1 MAKGYKAA
9 AREMLASQPEV
20 RASVTKA
27 TLHFHANRERA
38 YGEVDAESWRDW
50 AATVKRHLLSRLDH
64 YLLLAEEKLSGNGV
78 EVHWAENA
86 ADAQQILSRLVK
98 RHDVKKVVK
107 GKSMLSEELE
117 VNSLLQRLGVEVFE
131 TDLGE
136 YIIQLAEEPPSHIVG
151 PAIHKS
157 LDDIRTLFAKRLGT
171 ARDASPEELA
181 AAARRVL
188 REAFLSADMG
198 ISGGN
203 FVVAESGTLVLVENE
218 GNIRLTT
225 SAPRVHV
232 ALVGIE
238 KLLPR
243 TRDLEVFLQL
253 LARAATGQK
262 LGIFTSLISG
272 PRRPDE
278 SDGPEVMHVIFVDNG
293 RSSVLA
299 DDEMQE
305 ALSCIRCG
313 ACLNACPVYRQ
324 TGGHAYGQVY
334 SGPIGIVLT
343 PGLKDPALAAEL
355 GYACSLCTACA
366 DVCPVRIPLPKQ
378 ILAWRRRAAE
388 SGAGGPLEKWLFD
401 GYANIVSKPRFYR
414 MSAKMLRAFK
424 GLTSAPWLP
433 VIGAW
438 ASGHGGLEPSPKSF
452 HQIWE
457 EELANE

>member
-9 AREMLASQPEV
+9 AKRALEEQPHV

-27 TLHFHANRERA
+27 TLHFDKNRRRA
-38 YGEVDAESWRDW
+38 YGEVEVEAWRDW
-50 AATVKRHLLSRLDH
+50 AASVKRHLLSRLDH
-64 YLLLAEEKLSGNGV
+64 YLEEAEARLSANGA
-78 EVHWAENA
+78 EVHWAEDA
-86 ADAQQILSRLVK
+86 ADARRILAELVE
-98 RHDVKKVVK
+98 RHQVHRVVK
-107 GKSMLSEELE
+107 GKSMLSEEVGANHLLE
-117 VNSLLQRLGVEVFE
+117 SLGVEVFE

-136 YIIQLAEEPPSHIVG
+136 YIIQLAGEPPSHIVG

-157 LDDIRTLFAKRLGT
+157 LDEIRRLFHEKLGT
-171 ARDASPEELA
+171 PAGASPEELA

-188 REAFLSADMG
+188 REAFLTAEMG
-198 ISGGN
+198 ISGAN
-203 FVVAESGTLVLVENE
+203 FVVAETGTVVLVENE

-232 ALVGIE
+232 VLVGIE

-243 TRDLEVFLQL
+243 ACDLEVFLQL

-262 LGIFTSLISG
+262 IGTFVSLIQG
-272 PRRPDE
+272 PRREDE
-278 SDGPEVMHVIFVDNG
+278 PDGPEHLHVIFVDNG

-299 DDEMQE
+299 DGEMYE

-343 PGLKDPALAAEL
+343 PGLKNPELASEL
-355 GYACSLCTACA
+355 SYACSLCTACA

-378 ILAWRRRAAE
+378 ILAWRRRSVERGLVSSAE
-388 SGAGGPLEKWLFD
+388 KMAFSSYATMVTRPRLYRLGGKL
-401 GYANIVSKPRFYR
+401 
-414 MSAKMLRAFK
+414 LRLGR
-424 GLTSAPWLP
+424 GLTGAPWLP
-433 VIGAW
+433 VLGDW
-438 ASGHGGLEPSPKSF
+438 AAGHGPLEPSPKSF
-452 HQIWE
+452 REIWE
-457 EELANE
+457 EEFSHE